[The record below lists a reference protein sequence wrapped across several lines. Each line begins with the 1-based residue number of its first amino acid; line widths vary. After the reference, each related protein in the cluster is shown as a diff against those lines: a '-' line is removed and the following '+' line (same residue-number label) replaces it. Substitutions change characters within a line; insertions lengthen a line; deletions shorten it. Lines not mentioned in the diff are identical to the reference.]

1 MTSEGHLLAEAV
13 SRRINVVA
21 GLTGWWRC
29 KKGSIDGISWGFRD
43 GKTCFDAFPAYRAK
57 SLAGEEVTGN
67 PEIEKIGDLG

>member
-1 MTSEGHLLAEAV
+1 M
-13 SRRINVVA
+13 VA
-21 GLTGWWRC
+21 WLTGC

-67 PEIEKIGDLG
+67 PEIEKIGDP

>member
-1 MTSEGHLLAEAV
+1 MVDKCGGLADW
-13 SRRINVVA
+13 
-21 GLTGWWRC
+21 LPC

-67 PEIEKIGDLG
+67 PEIEKIGDPSRWEQC